1 MSSEVEVIKNSFYEL
16 FRVNY
21 RDIKGKKQN
30 LADLENLS
38 GMVIKICVK
47 GKGLYYY
54 NSEEYVFF
62 EEGDLIIC
70 NKFYFNSILT
80 LTKECRLDI
89 FQIKDYSLLEIL
101 NNKIKKKEYQKI
113 KIYNLK
119 KILFEIEKIL
129 KIESKELTFFKLL
142 IDIIFYL
149 GERKNNIGFNYL
161 SDKNFTDILLYI
173 DSNIDRRITVSDV
186 EKEFKI
192 YNKILKE
199 LFKKYLGIF
208 PSEYILN
215 QKLTKAAILLKTT
228 DYKIGYISDILL
240 ISSPSA
246 FTLIF
251 KRKFKES
258 PLNYRKK

>member
-1 MSSEVEVIKNSFYEL
+1 MSSEIEVIKNSFYEL

-21 RDIKGKKQN
+21 KDVKGKRRYFK
-30 LADLENLS
+30 DLENLS
-38 GMVIKICVK
+38 GTVIRICTK

-70 NKFYFNSILT
+70 NEFYFNSILV
-80 LTKECRLDI
+80 LTKECKLDV
-89 FQIKDYSLLEIL
+89 FRIKDCSLLETL
-101 NNKIKKKEYQKI
+101 NNKIKKKEYRRI

-119 KILFEIEKIL
+119 KVLFEIEKAL
-129 KIESKELTFFKLL
+129 KIEDKELTFFKLL
-142 IDIIFYL
+142 LDVIFYL

-161 SDKNFTDILLYI
+161 NDKNFMDILIYI

-186 EKEFKI
+186 EKEFKT
-192 YNKILKE
+192 YNKVLKE
-199 LFKKYLGIF
+199 QFKKYLGIF

-228 DYKIGYISDILL
+228 DYKISYISDILSF
-240 ISSPSA
+240 SSPSA

-258 PLNYRKK
+258 PSNYRRK

>member
-1 MSSEVEVIKNSFYEL
+1 MSSEIEFIKNSFYEL

-21 RDIKGKKQN
+21 KDTAGIRQYFN
-30 LADLENLS
+30 DLENLS
-38 GMVIKICVK
+38 GIIVRICTK

-54 NSEEYVFF
+54 SSEEYVSF
-62 EEGDLIIC
+62 EEGDLIISNDFC
-70 NKFYFNSILT
+70 FNSILV
-80 LTKECRLDI
+80 LTKECKLDN
-89 FQIKDYSLLEIL
+89 FRIKDYSLLETL
-101 NNKIKKKEYQKI
+101 NNKIKKKEYRRI

-119 KILFEIEKIL
+119 KVLFEIEKAL
-129 KIESKELTFFKLL
+129 KIENKELTFFKLL
-142 IDIIFYL
+142 LDIIFYF

-161 SDKNFTDILLYI
+161 NDKNFMDILFYI

-199 LFKKYLGIF
+199 QFKKYLGIF
-208 PSEYILN
+208 PSEYILS

-228 DYKIGYISDILL
+228 NYKIGYISDILSF
-240 ISSPSA
+240 SSPSA

-258 PLNYRKK
+258 PFNYRKK

>member
-1 MSSEVEVIKNSFYEL
+1 M
-16 FRVNY
+16 
-21 RDIKGKKQN
+21 
-30 LADLENLS
+30 
-38 GMVIKICVK
+38 
-47 GKGLYYY
+47 
-54 NSEEYVFF
+54 
-62 EEGDLIIC
+62 
-70 NKFYFNSILT
+70 
-80 LTKECRLDI
+80 
-89 FQIKDYSLLEIL
+89 
-101 NNKIKKKEYQKI
+101 YQKI

-228 DYKIGYISDILL
+228 DYKIGYISDILS